1 MAKTKTVFVCQNC
14 GAESPKWIGKCNSCS
29 EWNTFTE
36 QVIHKPA
43 TRRFEVDPSRRS
55 IPEKITEVYSDK
67 LQRYN
72 TQNNEFNR
80 VLGGGMVPGSM
91 ILIGGEPGIGKSTLA
106 LQISLKFE
114 GLSLYVSGEESPQ
127 QIKMRAERL
136 GSLNENTL
144 VLSETSLQSIIT
156 HIKQINPAM
165 VIIDSIQT
173 LFSEEI
179 ESTPGSVSQVREC
192 ASQLLRVAKQ
202 TGIPVI
208 LIGHITKEGSLA
220 GPKILEHIV
229 DTVLQFEGD
238 SHHIYRILRASKNRF
253 GSTSELGVFEM
264 RNTGLVEIANP
275 SEVLLNNQSS
285 DLSGSAVAANI
296 EGVRPLM
303 IETQALVSTAAYGTP
318 QRTSNGFDVRRL
330 NMLLA
335 VLEKRANFHLSSKDV
350 FINIAGGLRID
361 DPATDL
367 AIVSAV
373 LSSTVDIA
381 LDKNTCFAGEVGLSG
396 EVRPANR
403 MEQRISEAQ
412 KLGFNRIFVSEYSDK
427 AINSSRFEIEIIKL
441 SKVQELPKHLFG

>member
-1 MAKTKTVFVCQNC
+1 M
-14 GAESPKWIGKCNSCS
+14 
-29 EWNTFTE
+29 
-36 QVIHKPA
+36 H
-43 TRRFEVDPSRRS
+43 
-55 IPEKITEVYSDK
+55 IT
-67 LQRYN
+67 Q
-72 TQNNEFNR
+72 T
-80 VLGGGMVPGSM
+80 
-91 ILIGGEPGIGKSTLA
+91 
-106 LQISLKFE
+106 
-114 GLSLYVSGEESPQ
+114 
-127 QIKMRAERL
+127 
-136 GSLNENTL
+136 
-144 VLSETSLQSIIT
+144 
-156 HIKQINPAM
+156 NPAL

-173 LFSEEI
+173 LHSEEI

-192 ASQLLRVAKQ
+192 AAQLLRVAKQ
-202 TGIPVI
+202 TGIPVV
-208 LIGHITKEGSLA
+208 LIGHITKEGNLA

-264 RNTGLVEIANP
+264 RNDGLAEIANP
-275 SEVLLNNQSS
+275 SEVLLNQHAD

-318 QRTSNGFDVRRL
+318 QRTSNGFDIRRL

-335 VLEKRANFHLSSKDV
+335 VLEKRAKFNLSGKDV
-350 FINIAGGLRID
+350 FINIAGGLRVD

-381 LDKNTCFAGEVGLSG
+381 LEKNTCFAGEVGLSG
-396 EVRPANR
+396 EIRPTSR

-412 KLGFNRIFVSEYSDK
+412 KLGFSTIYISAFNDK
-427 AINSSRFEIEIIKL
+427 AISNNRFKINIVRL
-441 SKVQELPKHLFG
+441 GKVQELPKQLFG